1 MNLELLIVAIL
12 LIVLFFKLYLDKTN
26 VLGIIVLLDL
36 PTLAKLAKSPIKGL
50 PVNQLLYGGR
60 KRADRRARY
69 SKASIN
75 NNSPNNNTNGTGDS
89 VQEDVLRQIEHLGTF
104 WI

>member
-1 MNLELLIVAIL
+1 M
-12 LIVLFFKLYLDKTN
+12 
-26 VLGIIVLLDL
+26 
-36 PTLAKLAKSPIKGL
+36 
-50 PVNQLLYGGR
+50 GGR

-69 SKASIN
+69 SKAIIN

>member
-12 LIVLFFKLYLDKTN
+12 LIVLFFKLYLDKIN

-36 PTLAKLAKSPIKGL
+36 PTLAKLAKSPIKGITG
-50 PVNQLLYGGR
+50 NQLLYGGR
-60 KRADRRARY
+60 KLAVRLAGY
-69 SKASIN
+69 SKANIDNSI
-75 NNSPNNNTNGTGDS
+75 PNNNTNGTGDS

>member
-1 MNLELLIVAIL
+1 MDNCIAGLTYAR
-12 LIVLFFKLYLDKTN
+12 
-26 VLGIIVLLDL
+26 
-36 PTLAKLAKSPIKGL
+36 KLAKSPIKGRITG
-50 PVNQLLYGGR
+50 NQLLYGGR